1 MTWTDEL
8 WPLVV
13 QLYQKKPEGIKPMY
27 SRDTVRLALELHIP
41 PQVIYQKMFSLRQ
54 QLPPSLE
61 RFMATVGRNPKRLSL
76 TCKKL
81 RALNGM
87 GNAGEFYDD
96 VKVNETFELD
106 FRPVNAPTAQLTGRP
121 LITPVMLVMI
131 LDLYFQLIP
140 TTMVAET
147 PDVKELAKLLD
158 IRAEDVAYVL
168 GIYLHC
174 DPFVQTPED
183 CDDPLLEPC
192 RKIWEKYAYG
202 DPTVLS
208 NMARQL
214 ECYWK

>member
-41 PQVIYQKMFSLRQ
+41 PQVIYQKMFALRQ

-61 RFMATVGRNPKRLSL
+61 RFMETVGRNPKRLAL

-168 GIYLHC
+168 GIYLRC

-192 RKIWEKYAYG
+192 RKIWEKYAYD

>member
-1 MTWTDEL
+1 
-8 WPLVV
+8 
-13 QLYQKKPEGIKPMY
+13 MY

-41 PQVIYQKMFSLRQ
+41 PQVIYQKMFALRQ

-61 RFMATVGRNPKRLSL
+61 RFMETVGRNPKRLAL

-106 FRPVNAPTAQLTGRP
+106 FRPVNAPTAQLTGLP

-168 GIYLHC
+168 GIYLRC

-192 RKIWEKYAYG
+192 RKIWEKYAYD

>member
-1 MTWTDEL
+1 
-8 WPLVV
+8 
-13 QLYQKKPEGIKPMY
+13 
-27 SRDTVRLALELHIP
+27 
-41 PQVIYQKMFSLRQ
+41 
-54 QLPPSLE
+54 
-61 RFMATVGRNPKRLSL
+61 
-76 TCKKL
+76 
-81 RALNGM
+81 
-87 GNAGEFYDD
+87 
-96 VKVNETFELD
+96 
-106 FRPVNAPTAQLTGRP
+106 
-121 LITPVMLVMI
+121 MLVMI

-168 GIYLHC
+168 GIYLRC

-192 RKIWEKYAYG
+192 RKIWEKYAYD